1 MKHKTMFF
9 IIFLAVMICSCLIF
23 CSFHIAYWIGS
34 TGENFYLRLY
44 DEFLD
49 INDYSVIFMIIGLV
63 GMMVTALIPNK
74 MPKFLKKKDQRK
86 TDESEKK
93 E

>member
-1 MKHKTMFF
+1 
-9 IIFLAVMICSCLIF
+9 
-23 CSFHIAYWIGS
+23 
-34 TGENFYLRLY
+34 
-44 DEFLD
+44 
-49 INDYSVIFMIIGLV
+49 MIIGFA

-86 TDESEKK
+86 TDNSEQK